1 MLFNNR
7 KNPDVQ
13 AQFFDGNRSK
23 LSILLLIFAK
33 QKAFPPLFYKPT
45 CMLAHPKR
53 YTITAALPYTNGPI
67 HIGHLAGVYVP
78 SDIYARYLRLQ
89 DQDVAFIC
97 GSDEHGVAISM
108 KAKKEGIS
116 PQEVI
121 DKYDK
126 IIRQSFIDFGISFDN
141 YSRTSSKI
149 HHETAS
155 AFFKKL
161 YEKGDFI
168 EEVTEQL
175 YDAKADQFLADRFV
189 TGTCPKCSNEEAY
202 GDQCEKCGS
211 TLNATDLINPK
222 STLSGETPILKS
234 TKHWFLPLDRY
245 ESFLKEWI
253 LVGHHKDWKTNVLG
267 QVKSWIDDGLK
278 PRAVTR
284 DLDWGIDVPVE
295 GAQGKKLYVWFDAPI
310 GYISATK
317 EWAAREG
324 KDWEPYWKSADTKL
338 VHFIGKDN
346 IVFHCIIFPAML
358 KAEGSFIL
366 PDNVPANEFLN
377 LEGNKL
383 STSKNWA
390 VWLHE
395 YLHDFPNQQDVL
407 RYALTAN
414 APETKDNDFT
424 WKDFQARNNNE
435 LAAIFGNFVN
445 RVVVLTQKY
454 YEGVVPSPA
463 EFSDFDTQVL
473 AELRAYPAVISSS
486 IERYRFREAQGE
498 MMQVARLG
506 NKYLADEEPWKVIK
520 TNPERVQTQ
529 LYVALQIAAALQV
542 LCEPFLPFT
551 AHKLAHI
558 LNWKSST
565 WNAISQEGVLLPAGH
580 TIGAA
585 QILFKQIEDAAIQ
598 HQIDKLEASKVANAA
613 ENKTIMAQKELVQF
627 DDFAKM
633 DLRVGTILAAEK
645 MPKANKLLVLKVDTG
660 LDQRT
665 IVSGIAE
672 HFSPEEIVGKKV
684 TVLVNLAPRE
694 LRGVESQGMI
704 LMTTNAEGKLV
715 FVNPAD
721 EAPNG
726 ETIS

>member
-1 MLFNNR
+1 MLE
-7 KNPDVQ
+7 NPTRGK
-13 AQFFDGNRSK
+13 AE
-23 LSILLLIFAK
+23 LSEA
-33 QKAFPPLFYKPT
+33 
-45 CMLAHPKR
+45 KR

-89 DQDVAFIC
+89 GKDVAFIC

-108 KAKKEGIS
+108 KAKKEGIT
-116 PQEVI
+116 PQQVI
-121 DKYDK
+121 DKYDG

-149 HHETAS
+149 HHETAQE
-155 AFFKKL
+155 FFRKL
-161 YEKGDFI
+161 YDNGDFI

-189 TGTCPKCSNEEAY
+189 TGTCPKCDNPEAY
-202 GDQCEKCGS
+202 GDQCERCGS

-222 STLSGETPILKS
+222 STITGDSPILKS

-245 ESFLKEWI
+245 QDFLTQWI
-253 LVGHHKDWKTNVLG
+253 LVDHARDWKVNVLG
-267 QVKSWIDDGLK
+267 QVKSWLDDGLK

-295 GAQGKKLYVWFDAPI
+295 GAEGKKLYVWFDAPI
-310 GYISATK
+310 GYISSTK

-324 KDWEPYWKSADTKL
+324 KNWEDYWKSADTKL

-358 KAEGSFIL
+358 KAEGTFIL

-395 YLHDFPNQQDVL
+395 YLQDFPDKQDVL

-435 LAAIFGNFVN
+435 LAAVFGNFIN
-445 RVVVLTQKY
+445 RVVVLTNKY
-454 YEGVVPSPA
+454 YNGIIPVPN
-463 EFSDFDTQVL
+463 EFNEVDTQVL
-473 AELRAYPAVISSS
+473 AELKAYPAVISSS

-498 MMQVARLG
+498 LMNVARLG
-506 NKYLADEEPWKVIK
+506 NKYLADEEPWKMVK

-529 LYVALQIAAALQV
+529 MYVALQIAAALQI

-551 AHKLAHI
+551 SSKLSRLLVISTKEQSHI
-558 LNWKSST
+558 DWTSVSET
-565 WNAISQEGVLLPAGH
+565 SELLKPGH
-580 TIGAA
+580 QIGQAE
-585 QILFKQIEDAAIQ
+585 ILFAQIEDAEIQ
-598 HQIDKLEASKVANAA
+598 KQIDKLEATKTSNAM
-613 ENKTIMAQKELVQF
+613 ENKVTEPQKPIATFE
-627 DDFAKM
+627 DFSKL
-633 DLRVGTILAAEK
+633 DLRVGTILEAEK
-645 MPKANKLLVLKVDTG
+645 MPKASKLLVLKVDTG
-660 LDQRT
+660 LDVRT

-672 HFSPEEIVGKKV
+672 HFSPEEVIGKRV
-684 TVLVNLAPRE
+684 TVLINLAPRA
-694 LRGVESQGMI
+694 LRGVESEGMI
-704 LMTTNAEGKLV
+704 LMTNNAGGKLV
-715 FVNPAD
+715 FVNPDAD
-721 EAPNG
+721 GVDNG
-726 ETIS
+726 ALIS